1 MWENWIATA
10 LALTGLVATF
20 IRLGVEAGRR
30 EQEVQ
35 ALRADLHR
43 LWSGLTEIKT
53 SHAEF
58 RVRVAESYV
67 TNERLNRLEATI
79 ADTLVRL
86 EQKIDRLALRQ
97 AAE

>member
-1 MWENWIATA
+1 MWENWIGTA
-10 LALTGLVATF
+10 LALAGLVATF
-20 IRLGVEAGRR
+20 IRLGMEAGRR
-30 EQEVQ
+30 EQEAKVLQ
-35 ALRADLHR
+35 AEQHR

-53 SHAEF
+53 GHAEF
-58 RVRVAESYV
+58 RVRVAEGYV